1 MFEKIY
7 LLEKFSEKHFFP
19 QKVPQETLSP
29 VLIALL
35 TFFRQKSVFST
46 KFKKKNPTP
55 RPPPV
60 LKRIIKLNI
69 YPGTFSS
76 EKLIRTD
83 EDTILTICF

>member
-55 RPPPV
+55 RPPPPPFWKE
-60 LKRIIKLNI
+60 LSNW
-69 YPGTFSS
+69 TFIQELFPRRS
-76 EKLIRTD
+76 L
-83 EDTILTICF
+83 